1 MKLSNEP
8 PRSNLSAAHVVLL
21 VAEVGRSIEFYGSIG
36 LPAFLVRDNIAL
48 IELRGGTHIILAA
61 RDSAD
66 AASMVSSRLGQMPR
80 ETGER
85 FDLMLGTAD
94 KRDLEAFR
102 ADLIGKGVEV
112 GVVNAEEC
120 FGHWYFQVRDPD
132 GNVVSVYTSHE
143 IRYSDVA

>member
-1 MKLSNEP
+1 MDL
-8 PRSNLSAAHVVLL
+8 PRSDLSASHVVLL
-21 VAEVGRSIEFYGSIG
+21 VADVGRSIEFYGRIG
-36 LPAFLVRDNIAL
+36 LPAFLVRDDIAL
-48 IELRGGTHIILAA
+48 IELRGGTHLILA
-61 RDSAD
+61 RRGSAD
-66 AASMVSSRLGQMPR
+66 AADMVSSRIGQMAP

-94 KRDLEAFR
+94 KPDLETYR

-112 GVVNAEEC
+112 GVLNAEEY

-143 IRYSDVA
+143 IKFMDAESA